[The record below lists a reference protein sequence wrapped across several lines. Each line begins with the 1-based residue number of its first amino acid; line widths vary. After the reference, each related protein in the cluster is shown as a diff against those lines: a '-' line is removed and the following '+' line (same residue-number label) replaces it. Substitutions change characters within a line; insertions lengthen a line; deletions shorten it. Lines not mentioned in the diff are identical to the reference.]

1 MAEKLRWQQNGLEIE
16 VEGPKRVELARQIA
30 VDLTLPK
37 TDIKLADQAKV
48 KVPVD
53 MDLVK
58 ADQQQVDRGSSP
70 WQLDPEQVA
79 LTFVNL
85 MVSPEGIV
93 GEPRIKEESFKLKIN
108 NGIESMVEVA
118 DGPVKR
124 VYLKRLVRQDE
135 TGSWT
140 VVGYDPR

>member
-1 MAEKLRWQQNGLEIE
+1 
-16 VEGPKRVELARQIA
+16 
-30 VDLTLPK
+30 
-37 TDIKLADQAKV
+37 
-48 KVPVD
+48 

-135 TGSWT
+135 TGIWT